1 MTVVCA
7 AVIGAH
13 NNPLYLQTFPS
24 GTDEE
29 QLKFHYIVH
38 CSLDAIEEKVA
49 MPKRA
54 PNEVNDAYLGLLFPT
69 EDCSVYGYM
78 GSTRVKIVLVLDKSD
93 TKDQELRKVIAP
105 FTRPLGPSPL
115 PPPFEM
121 RSPAILLLF
130 LERNRAARGRMG
142 FFDPLV
148 STGGSARATVG
159 MLAKRSSRPRNAPQA
174 FQQMHVAYANAIA
187 NPFHTAGQVRRTGS
201 CPVAGCLLA
210 R

>member
-93 TKDQELRKVIAP
+93 TKDQELRK
-105 FTRPLGPSPL
+105 
-115 PPPFEM
+115 
-121 RSPAILLLF
+121 
-130 LERNRAARGRMG
+130 
-142 FFDPLV
+142 
-148 STGGSARATVG
+148 
-159 MLAKRSSRPRNAPQA
+159 A

-187 NPFHTAGQVRRTGS
+187 NPFHTAGQPIASRSFDNRVRQIVGAL
-201 CPVAGCLLA
+201 PA
-210 R
+210 